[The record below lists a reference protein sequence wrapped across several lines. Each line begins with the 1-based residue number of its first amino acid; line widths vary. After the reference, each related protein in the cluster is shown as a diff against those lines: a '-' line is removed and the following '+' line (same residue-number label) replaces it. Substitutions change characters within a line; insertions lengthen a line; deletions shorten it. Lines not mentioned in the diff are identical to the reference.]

1 MGCRTASP
9 RIWLRAKIRS
19 ALATKRIATLNR
31 ETTETTDDR
40 DSPAAL
46 VARVQAGERQ
56 AEDELVA
63 RYGRAIRIVLDRHT
77 GGRPEA
83 EDLFQDTFVLA
94 LGKLRRGELRDP
106 AKLPGFLSQIAR
118 NLAIELY
125 RKAQRRKT
133 DADSETVDRAV
144 ADESSQL
151 GGVLR
156 SEHAA
161 LVRRVIEE
169 LGNDRD
175 RQLLFRFY
183 IAEEDKDE
191 ISADFGLTSLQ
202 FNRVLY
208 RARQRYKELYVQR
221 AAAVATAAAT
231 ALIILRGAIIALLV
245 PLR

>member
-1 MGCRTASP
+1 MTQQKTPGP
-9 RIWLRAKIRS
+9 G
-19 ALATKRIATLNR
+19 
-31 ETTETTDDR
+31 DD
-40 DSPAAL
+40 PAAL
-46 VARVQAGERQ
+46 VARIQAGERR

-83 EDLFQDTFVLA
+83 EDLFQDTFALA
-94 LGKLRRGELRDP
+94 VDKLRRGELREA
-106 AKLPGFLSQIAR
+106 AKLPGFLAQIAR

-125 RKAQRRKT
+125 RKAQRRRT
-133 DADSETVDRAV
+133 EADSETVGRTV
-144 ADESSQL
+144 AGGSSQL
-151 GGVLR
+151 GDLLQ

-202 FNRVLY
+202 FNRVLH
-208 RARQRYKELYVQR
+208 RARQRYKALYLKR
-221 AAAVATAAAT
+221 SAAAGVAATAAAIV
-231 ALIILRGAIIALLV
+231 LWGAMVALLV
-245 PLR
+245 PLRS

>member
-1 MGCRTASP
+1 MKDGLPLTTQKTTTAG
-9 RIWLRAKIRS
+9 
-19 ALATKRIATLNR
+19 NG
-31 ETTETTDDR
+31 DG
-40 DSPAAL
+40 PAGL
-46 VARVQAGERQ
+46 VARIEAGERR
-56 AEDELVA
+56 AEEELVA

-83 EDLFQDTFVLA
+83 EDLFQDTFAVA

-106 AKLPGFLSQIAR
+106 AKLPGFLSRIAR

-125 RKAQRRKT
+125 RKAQRRAT

-144 ADESSQL
+144 AGDSSQL
-151 GGVLR
+151 GELLR

-183 IAEEDKDE
+183 VAEEDKDE
-191 ISADFGLTSLQ
+191 IAADLGLSSLQ

-208 RARQRYKELYVQR
+208 RARQRYKELYLKR
-221 AAAVATAAAT
+221 ATRVGMAAMV
-231 ALIILRGAIIALLV
+231 LWGAIVGLLV